1 MKVNYKITCIFI
13 FILAI
18 IIGVASVNSNKM
30 TAIDRYYIMAMKA
43 RLLRDFEDFGD
54 QLILLDEVL
63 EESVEV
69 GTHHN
74 ALIDF
79 SQVTFQNFIQSKLL
93 SSFIIDS
100 ESVHEYEKIYSNL
113 EEKFE
118 YIYSD
123 GSISVEEQEYL
134 QKVLD
139 FNKLLASEYIQII
152 SDLFPNKSSRSSEE
166 SDYAYDQIEH
176 IYVEFSDKADSLL
189 SQELIDFNNSI
200 NSEILTERIPP
211 LPKWGYSYRFK
222 YNS

>member
-1 MKVNYKITCIFI
+1 
-13 FILAI
+13 
-18 IIGVASVNSNKM
+18 M
-30 TAIDRYYIMAMKA
+30 TTNDRYYIMGMKA

-63 EESVEV
+63 EESVKV

-100 ESVHEYEKIYSNL
+100 ESVHAYEKIYSNL
-113 EEKFE
+113 EEKFD

-134 QKVLD
+134 QKVLE
-139 FNKLLASEYIQII
+139 FNKKLASEYIQII
-152 SDLFPNKSSRSSEE
+152 SDLFPDETTRSSEE
-166 SDYAYDQIEH
+166 SDYAYDQIER
-176 IYVEFSDKADSLL
+176 IYSEFSDKSDSLL
-189 SQELIDFNNSI
+189 SRELIDFNHK
-200 NSEILTERIPP
+200 
-211 LPKWGYSYRFK
+211 LP
-222 YNS
+222 YNND

>member
-1 MKVNYKITCIFI
+1 MKINYKITCII
-13 FILAI
+13 LFILVLI
-18 IIGVASVNSNKM
+18 MGVASINRNKM
-30 TAIDRYYIMAMKA
+30 TTNDRYYIMSMKA

-63 EESVEV
+63 EESVKV

-113 EEKFE
+113 EETFD

-134 QKVLD
+134 QKVLE
-139 FNKLLASEYIQII
+139 FNKKLASEYIQII
-152 SDLFPNKSSRSSEE
+152 SDLFPDETTRNSEE
-166 SDYAYDQIEH
+166 SDYAYDQIER
-176 IYVEFSDKADSLL
+176 IYSEFSDKSDSLL
-189 SQELIDFNNSI
+189 SRELIDFNHK
-200 NSEILTERIPP
+200 
-211 LPKWGYSYRFK
+211 LP
-222 YNS
+222 YNND

>member
-1 MKVNYKITCIFI
+1 M
-13 FILAI
+13 
-18 IIGVASVNSNKM
+18 S
-30 TAIDRYYIMAMKA
+30 MKA

-63 EESVEV
+63 EESVKV

-100 ESVHEYEKIYSNL
+100 ESVHAYEKIYSNL
-113 EEKFE
+113 EEKFD

-134 QKVLD
+134 QKVLE
-139 FNKLLASEYIQII
+139 FNKKLASEYIQII
-152 SDLFPNKSSRSSEE
+152 SDLFPDETTRSSEE
-166 SDYAYDQIEH
+166 SDYAYDQIER
-176 IYVEFSDKADSLL
+176 IYSEFSDKSDSLL
-189 SQELIDFNNSI
+189 SRELIDFNHK
-200 NSEILTERIPP
+200 
-211 LPKWGYSYRFK
+211 LP
-222 YNS
+222 YNND